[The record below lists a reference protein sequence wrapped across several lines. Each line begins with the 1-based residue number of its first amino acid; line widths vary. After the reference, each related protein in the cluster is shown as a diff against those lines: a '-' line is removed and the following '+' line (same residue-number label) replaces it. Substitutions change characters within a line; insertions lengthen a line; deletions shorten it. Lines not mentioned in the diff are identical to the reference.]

1 MAGCNESCPANALM
15 IADRPEV
22 AAWSGTDLA
31 WAVIALLSATVALLV
46 ARLVTASRPRRRT
59 LLPVYVPALVL
70 TVVLLAFH
78 GFAAGVLH
86 LDAETLS
93 TAGWFVTGS
102 RVAMPIGFL
111 LAIVQA
117 SFFAGSA
124 LKRLIGQIGDD
135 PDASR
140 LREVVAEALDDP
152 SAELVFRVDGDGGFV
167 DSRGEP
173 VAAAAARDGRASSE
187 VARQGET
194 VAVLWHD
201 PALNT
206 DPELVRAASQAT
218 LLALE
223 KGRLQSEV
231 TASRARALAAADA
244 ERRRVERDLHDGAQ
258 QHLVALR
265 IQAELARTLA
275 QEDPEIG
282 PRLANLAEGLAS
294 VLTEVRDLARGV
306 YPPVLRDY
314 GLKPA
319 LASAARRCTPPAA
332 FAGDETGRFPVEVET
347 AVYFCCLEG
356 LQNVGKHAGAHAH
369 AEVRLFRQQ
378 DELRFEV
385 VDDGVG
391 CDIES
396 ARRSGS
402 GLANMSERMAAVGG
416 TLTVNS
422 AAGHG
427 TQLRGRI
434 PVAHL

>member
-1 MAGCNESCPANALM
+1 M

-31 WAVIALLSATVALLV
+31 WAVIALLSATIALLV
-46 ARLVTASRPRRRT
+46 ARLATASRPRRRT

-70 TVVLLAFH
+70 TVPLLAFH

-86 LDAETLS
+86 LDADTLS

-102 RVAMPIGFL
+102 RVAMPFGFL

-135 PDASR
+135 PSASR
-140 LREVVAEALDDP
+140 LREIVADALDDP
-152 SAELVFRVDGDGGFV
+152 SVELVFRVDGDDGFV

-173 VAAAAARDGRASSE
+173 VAAAVARDGRASSP

-194 VAVLWHD
+194 VAVDLAR
-201 PALNT
+201 P
-206 DPELVRAASQAT
+206 RAEHRPGA
-218 LLALE
+218 
-223 KGRLQSEV
+223 
-231 TASRARALAAADA
+231 RARREPGDAARAREGSPRRASLPRHGRARVAAADA

-265 IQAELARTLA
+265 IQVELARDA
-275 QEDPEIG
+275 GEGG
-282 PRLANLAEGLAS
+282 PGDRPRGWPISRRGSRACSREL
-294 VLTEVRDLARGV
+294 RDLAHGV
-306 YPPVLRDY
+306 HPPVLRDY
-314 GLKPA
+314 GLRAA

-332 FAGDETGRFPVEVET
+332 LVADEIGRYPGRGRDRRLLLLPRR
-347 AVYFCCLEG
+347 A
-356 LQNVGKHAGAHAH
+356 
-369 AEVRLFRQQ
+369 AERRQ
-378 DELRFEV
+378 
-385 VDDGVG
+385 
-391 CDIES
+391 
-396 ARRSGS
+396 ARRRGRTRRGAPVRASRTSCASRSSTTASAATSSRLDVPGA
-402 GLANMSERMAAVGG
+402 GFTNMSERVAAVGG
-416 TLTVNS
+416 TLTVDS

-434 PVAHL
+434 PLGRP